1 MPGNNRLHSFYNT
14 FSWIPISGLQVK
26 TGILPTMNWRRA
38 LIGPCLVST
47 MLVAGCGNPTPAPVG
62 TGDSSDATAA
72 KKLKIG
78 ISIPAA
84 DHGWTAGVVWWAKQ
98 AMEMYP
104 EFDWTLATAEGP
116 DKQIK
121 DLETMMVQGVD
132 GVVVLATESAP
143 LTPVAEQIS
152 QRGILLVNVDRGFLK
167 PVADVFIEGDNEAF
181 GRRAAEFIVGKL
193 GGQGNIVILEGIP
206 STVNTA
212 RVGAAMEVFRAN
224 QGIKVLD
231 SQPGMWDRKKS
242 LDVMQ
247 TLLLKHQRIDAVWAA
262 DDDMALGAEQ
272 AVKEAGRSKDM
283 WILGGGGMKDVV
295 KRVMDGD
302 PTFPADVTYPPSMI
316 AIGIHQAASILR
328 GGNKDRVL
336 QFMPRH
342 IKIDVELILPENA
355 KRFYFPDSVY

>member
-1 MPGNNRLHSFYNT
+1 MD
-14 FSWIPISGLQVK
+14 
-26 TGILPTMNWRRA
+26 WRRA
-38 LIGPCLVST
+38 LLGLGLASAFFAI
-47 MLVAGCGNPTPAPVG
+47 GCGAPSPAPEG
-62 TGDSSDATAA
+62 SAPAA

-104 EFDWTLATAEGP
+104 EVEWTLATAEGP

-121 DLETMMVQGVD
+121 DLETMMVQNVD

-143 LTPVAEQIS
+143 LTPVAEQIN

-181 GRRAAEFIVGKL
+181 GRTAAEFMVEKL
-193 GGQGNIVILEGIP
+193 GGQGKVVILEGIP

-212 RVGAAMEVFRAN
+212 RVSAALEVFKTKP
-224 QGIKVLD
+224 GIQILD
-231 SQPGMWDRKKS
+231 QQAGMWDRKKS

-247 TLLLKHQRIDAVWAA
+247 TLLLKHKQIDAVWAA

-272 AVKEAGRSKDM
+272 AIKEAGRTDEM

-302 PTFPADVTYPPSMI
+302 KTFPADVTYPPNMI
-316 AIGIHQAASILR
+316 AVGIHKAVSILQ
-328 GGNKDRVL
+328 GGKKDKVL

-342 IKIDVELILPENA
+342 MKIDVELITPENA
-355 KRFYFPDSVY
+355 KRYYFPESVY